1 MEIAQSKKLWKL
13 NFQFTQKFRLLNCI
27 STSDLE
33 GIIKQKLLATQT
45 ELFETHFLAS
55 LILARILVN
64 SFAESKP
71 PRLSRKEPHT
81 FA

>member
-33 GIIKQKLLATQT
+33 GINRSFLQHKRNSLKL
-45 ELFETHFLAS
+45 
-55 LILARILVN
+55 
-64 SFAESKP
+64 
-71 PRLSRKEPHT
+71 T
-81 FA
+81 FYHP